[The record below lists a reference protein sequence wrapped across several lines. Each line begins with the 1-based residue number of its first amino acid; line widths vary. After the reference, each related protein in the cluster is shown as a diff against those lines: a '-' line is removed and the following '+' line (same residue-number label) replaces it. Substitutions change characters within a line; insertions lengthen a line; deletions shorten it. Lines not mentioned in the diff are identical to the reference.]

1 MSDSNDWR
9 PRLAD
14 DQREQFE
21 QFKKREEEPA
31 KQTMDRVLRMAKAWQ
46 ERESDVL

>member
-1 MSDSNDWR
+1 MSDDWR

-21 QFKKREEEPA
+21 QFQKRSEEPA
-31 KQTMDRVLRMAKAWQ
+31 KVTMDRVLRLAQ
-46 ERESDVL
+46 EAEE